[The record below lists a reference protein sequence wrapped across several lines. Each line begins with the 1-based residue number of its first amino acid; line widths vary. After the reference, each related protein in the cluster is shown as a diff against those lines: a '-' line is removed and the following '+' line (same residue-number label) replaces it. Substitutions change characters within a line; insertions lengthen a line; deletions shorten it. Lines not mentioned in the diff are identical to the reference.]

1 MEYNKCIFKFL
12 ENLINSRNKQ
22 DVAMELISEFIFA
35 ENRAKQRHAIDIS
48 LLEEFELV
56 VILCEFFSKPGP
68 DSTRNAVFLSLFG
81 SITPTRISILVKLIS
96 TSMSCSVCS
105 VKKKTQNDLLSRC
118 RALKFIQLHFFF
130 SFFVPPALGCNSSD
144 AIPLQA

>member
-1 MEYNKCIFKFL
+1 
-12 ENLINSRNKQ
+12 
-22 DVAMELISEFIFA
+22 MELISEFIFA

-105 VKKKTQNDLLSRC
+105 VKKKIQNDFLLSTKVYSN
-118 RALKFIQLHFFF
+118 AFYF
-130 SFFVPPALGCNSSD
+130 SFSVPPALGCNSSD